1 MKGCLR
7 TPFEDQ
13 AERSSRVNQEIKLL
27 VHVRLVIG
35 LGSVHQL
42 TKHSSP
48 YFRAI
53 SWCLDTHFGENAR
66 LPTVLT
72 SLPQFSNLN
81 LTRSQSLIESVLV
94 FPELSSNQS
103 QSNPDLIV

>member
-1 MKGCLR
+1 MINKR
-7 TPFEDQ
+7 H
-13 AERSSRVNQEIKLL
+13 KLTAL
-27 VHVRLVIG
+27 NPKFYNIYQFFIFFNLNR

-42 TKHSSP
+42 TKISSS

-72 SLPQFSNLN
+72 SLPQFSKC
-81 LTRSQSLIESVLV
+81 
-94 FPELSSNQS
+94 
-103 QSNPDLIV
+103 